1 MLVLSMLVERS
12 IILYTVGW
20 LFHSVTKMYRKKDQL
35 EMRVLL

>member
-20 LFHSVTKMYRKKDQL
+20 SFDPVMKMYRKKDQL